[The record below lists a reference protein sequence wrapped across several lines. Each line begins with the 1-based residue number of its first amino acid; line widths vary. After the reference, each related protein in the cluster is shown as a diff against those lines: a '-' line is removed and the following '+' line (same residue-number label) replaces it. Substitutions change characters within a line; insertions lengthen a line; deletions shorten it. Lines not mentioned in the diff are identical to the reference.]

1 MFNKGLV
8 SVRRQSN
15 FPLITRFP
23 LHDFVVFA
31 GNTHLWSFQC
41 KLSNWQHVDRSYG
54 SSASSDFDIF
64 NLLIQMTLNCHSFVK
79 KMNTENNSCK
89 IFGLRVHDEHYELE
103 CDQFT
108 GRSTKTYKGGLK
120 DFELKNKKIPHYC
133 QEGKT
138 FSVLLLHIIKKGALA
153 HLLKEQKTFENI
165 HIYCNYVYPLPI
177 SRADI
182 HVLLFPH
189 LSVRHRDK
197 CCEHSFISTFTTC
210 TLYPRHL
217 ISTI

>member
-1 MFNKGLV
+1 MSTDHMV
-8 SVRRQSN
+8 
-15 FPLITRFP
+15 
-23 LHDFVVFA
+23 A
-31 GNTHLWSFQC
+31 
-41 KLSNWQHVDRSYG
+41 
-54 SSASSDFDIF
+54 ASSDFDIF
-64 NLLIQMTLNCHSFVK
+64 NLFDTDDIELSQLCE
-79 KMNTENNSCK
+79 KMDTENNSCK
-89 IFGLRVHDEHYELE
+89 LFGLRGHDEHYELE

-108 GRSTKTYKGGLK
+108 VGSDHRGRFITFTGRSPKTYKGGLK
-120 DFELKNKKIPHYC
+120 DLELKNKKITHYC
-133 QEGKT
+133 QEDKT

-182 HVLLFPH
+182 HVLLLPH